1 MQELGCSVALDDFGS
16 GLSSF
21 EYLKKLPVDIL
32 KIDGSF
38 INNMPQSKTD
48 YAIVDAVWKVAQ
60 TMNLTM
66 VAEYVESKEILAF
79 LEEMGV
85 TYAQGYYTGKPV
97 SLEKL
102 LLDDIGK

>member
-1 MQELGCSVALDDFGS
+1 
-16 GLSSF
+16 
-21 EYLKKLPVDIL
+21 
-32 KIDGSF
+32 
-38 INNMPQSKTD
+38 
-48 YAIVDAVWKVAQ
+48 
-60 TMNLTM
+60 MNLTM